1 DLLIVPL
8 GEAQSPEFDYPE
20 HIFCSLDGEVLV
32 SESPEALGGTYSA
45 TPAGLSLN
53 ANTGAINVSGST
65 PGVYEVTYYVPENAC
80 TAETSHT
87 VEIEIIEPTASV
99 VDFSYDEVC
108 INAINDPL
116 PILAAGFANGGVFS
130 SDSLVVNPNS
140 GEVNLDTATVG

>member
-1 DLLIVPL
+1 
-8 GEAQSPEFDYPE
+8 
-20 HIFCSLDGEVLV
+20 

-87 VEIEIIEPTASV
+87 VEIEIIERTASV

-108 INAINDPL
+108 INAINDAL
-116 PILAAGFANGGVFS
+116 RKLADGLSNGVEFS
-130 SDSLVVNPNS
+130 SDTLVSNPTS
-140 GEVNLDTATVG
+140 SEIKLYTATFGTHTIMYTVSPDAEHWTSGGTSTATIVI